1 MLIELYYRPGCPHL
15 NPARELLDQTLQSL
29 GLEIIPV
36 EIPIPDSPEALKGPA
51 SLTVLIDH
59 LDLEPESAGQ
69 RSAGKRVYLN
79 GTGVPDREKLR
90 FKIAQAAG
98 LKTILFIC
106 TGNAVRSQMAE
117 ALVNHFFKGRWAAFS
132 AGFQPAGLHPLVVQV
147 LKEIGVDAG
156 RQETK
161 HVDLFNGCPFDRIVS
176 LCSEADR
183 MCTFYPAFGNRIHIP
198 LQDPLTA
205 SVFGFGWK
213 GLFRK
218 LRDDLREIIADRLA
232 SIERGD

>member
-79 GTGVPDREKLR
+79 GTGLPDREKLR

-117 ALVNHFFKGRWAAFS
+117 ALVNHFFKGRWAAFPPDS
-132 AGFQPAGLHPLVVQV
+132 SP
-147 LKEIGVDAG
+147 
-156 RQETK
+156 R
-161 HVDLFNGCPFDRIVS
+161 
-176 LCSEADR
+176 
-183 MCTFYPAFGNRIHIP
+183 
-198 LQDPLTA
+198 
-205 SVFGFGWK
+205 
-213 GLFRK
+213 
-218 LRDDLREIIADRLA
+218 A
-232 SIERGD
+232 SIPWWCRS